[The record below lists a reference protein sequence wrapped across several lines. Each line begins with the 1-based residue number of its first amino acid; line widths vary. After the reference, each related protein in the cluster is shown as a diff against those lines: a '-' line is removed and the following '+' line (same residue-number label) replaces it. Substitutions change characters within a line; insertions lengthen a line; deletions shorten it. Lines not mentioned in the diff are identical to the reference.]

1 MLLDEMRVDAPPQ
14 WLIRDVSAA
23 KLEAFIRKLRFGL
36 AERALTSKSTAA
48 HPCVRTPRPAPE
60 EPLFWGKGT
69 SFRPASRPPKN
80 LSQRARG

>member
-23 KLEAFIRKLRFGL
+23 KLEAFIRKLSFGL
-36 AERALTSKSTAA
+36 AERALPSESTAA
-48 HPCVRTPRPAPE
+48 HPCFRAPLQPPA
-60 EPLFWGKGT
+60 EPLFCGKGM
-69 SFRPASRPPKN
+69 SFRPAFRPPKN